1 MILRQWLGSGARAVG
16 LGILGV
22 MLAAGCSPEP
32 PGKAEK
38 RSKKQ
43 EKNGEAA
50 LVDWAPVPRAL
61 LANDAAELAR
71 ALGQLSPA
79 LASRGTAPDIAVIV
93 LDTVR
98 ADHLGMYGYGR
109 DTSPR
114 LDAWAEGA
122 RVYTRAYADGPW
134 TLPSH
139 ASMFTG
145 LPARLHAARSLDL
158 GDPRK
163 GAPLDLAFETVP
175 ERLRAAGYATI
186 GIAGNRAFLDPAYQ
200 LDQGFD
206 VWLCNNLE
214 QDTRGV
220 AYTAAD
226 RVAPLARAVGVREE
240 RPTFL
245 FLNFMD
251 AHTPYKARRG
261 YVKDPAKL
269 VKKVI
274 PGNKGFRKV
283 ATALMRGKPID
294 PGYIAT
300 WVEAYDSELRFLDEH
315 VGALLAALGEFEY
328 VFVLADHGEYLGE
341 HALVEHAKDVYEP
354 VIHVPFLAKGPGYP
368 PGRDERMIQTH
379 DLAWMVLEAAGLPVP
394 AEMERTAELA
404 VSELHYTLKKDL
416 GNADYG
422 DRFNRVRRAYVS
434 GAHKLIA
441 GSDGHEERYDL
452 ALDPGEDRPSA
463 SLPALFDG
471 LDARW
476 TAARPERPVVPAN
489 GSPAEPPDEQLRAL
503 GYVE

>member
-1 MILRQWLGSGARAVG
+1 MG
-16 LGILGV
+16 LGLV
-22 MLAAGCSPEP
+22 AWACSPAP

-38 RSKKQ
+38 RAKK

-50 LVDWAPVPRAL
+50 LVDWAAVPQAL
-61 LANDAAELAR
+61 AANDAALLAK
-71 ALGQLSPA
+71 ALGQLSAPPPA
-79 LASRGTAPDIAVIV
+79 RGTAPDIAVIV

-98 ADHLGMYGYGR
+98 ADHLGVYGYDR

-114 LDAWAEGA
+114 LDRWAAGA
-122 RVYTRAYADGPW
+122 KVYTRAYADGPW

-145 LPARLHAARSLDL
+145 LPARAHAARSLDMS
-158 GDPRK
+158 DPRK

-175 ERLRAAGYATI
+175 ERLRAAGYATV

-206 VWLCNNLE
+206 AWLCNNLE
-214 QDTRGV
+214 EDSRGV
-220 AYTAAD
+220 GYNAAD
-226 RVAPLARAVGVREE
+226 RVAPLARTVGVREE

-261 YVKDPAKL
+261 YVKEPSKL

-274 PGNKGFRKV
+274 PGNKGFRKA

-294 PGYIAT
+294 PAYAAS

-315 VGALLAALGEFEY
+315 LATVLDALGAYEY

-354 VIHVPFLAKGPGYP
+354 VIHVPFMVKGPGYA

-394 AEMERTAELA
+394 KEMERTTDLA

-422 DRFNRVRRAYVS
+422 ERFNRIRRAYVS
-434 GAHKLIA
+434 GQAKLIA
-441 GSDGHEERYDL
+441 GSDAHEERYDL
-452 ALDPGEDRPSA
+452 AVDPGETKPSA

-476 TAARPERPVVPAN
+476 TASHPERPVVPQS
-489 GSPAEPPDEQLRAL
+489 GSPAEPSDEQLRAL